1 MSRIDSRK
9 KEKHK
14 NPIKT
19 CIYSNAKLSKK
30 SFALNFFSFIFQ
42 FFHIFLLFSFA
53 DSSIVF
59 FCFFCFFRSFFT
71 VRPIATDTS
80 ITYSNKS
87 RIKRAQGDFILSPE
101 TICERFSV
109 PLSNNTFFSPIDTSM
124 LTENYPPKVNC
135 ILKIEGKASYI
146 YVYPAIVLYPTIRVH

>member
-1 MSRIDSRK
+1 MPSYRK
-9 KEKHK
+9 KVLHS
-14 NPIKT
+14 IFF
-19 CIYSNAKLSKK
+19 L
-30 SFALNFFSFIFQ
+30 LFFSFFT
-42 FFHIFLLFSFA
+42 FSFYFLLPIHQLFFS
-53 DSSIVF
+53 VF
-59 FCFFCFFRSFFT
+59 SGFFRSFFT
-71 VRPIATDTS
+71 FRPIATDTS